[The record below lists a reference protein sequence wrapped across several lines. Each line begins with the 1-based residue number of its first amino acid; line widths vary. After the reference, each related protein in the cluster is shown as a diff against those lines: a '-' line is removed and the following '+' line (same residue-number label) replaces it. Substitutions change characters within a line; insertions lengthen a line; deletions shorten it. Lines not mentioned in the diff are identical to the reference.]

1 MELTAAARRSPPLP
15 RNGAIQSVGRAVA
28 LLQALGGD
36 GPEAGVVELSRQLG
50 VHKSTVSRLLGT
62 LERAGLVARNPDTE
76 KYRLGLGLV
85 SLAGTVLRHMD
96 LRSVARPH
104 LQALA
109 EATRETVNLAIL
121 DGGQV
126 VNIEKIPSP
135 HLIREIGWVG
145 RRTPLYCTSTGK
157 VLLAFQ
163 PPERQAALLP
173 ERLERFTDNTICS
186 VAALK
191 REVALVRRRGYAVGN
206 EEFEPGLNAIAAP
219 IRDRTAAVVAVVSV
233 SGPSFRVSRDKF
245 ARFLKLLLPTAAAI
259 SEQLGYRSAA
269 DAEP

>member
-1 MELTAAARRSPPLP
+1 M
-15 RNGAIQSVGRAVA
+15 A
-28 LLQALGGD
+28 LLQALGGET
-36 GPEAGVVELSRQLG
+36 PEVGVVELSRRLG

-62 LERAGLVARNPDTE
+62 LERAGLVARNSHTE

-85 SLAGTVLRHMD
+85 SLAGTVLRHID

-104 LQALA
+104 LQRLA

-121 DGGQV
+121 DGRQA

-145 RRTPLYCTSTGK
+145 RRTPLHCTATGK
-157 VLLAFQ
+157 VLFAFQ

-186 VAALK
+186 LAGFK
-191 REVALVRRRGYAVGN
+191 REVALVRRRGYAIGN
-206 EEFEPGLNAIAAP
+206 EELEPGLNAIAAP
-219 IRDRTAAVVAVVSV
+219 IRDRTAQVVAAVSV

-245 ARFLKLLLPTAAAI
+245 GHFLKLLLPTAAAI
-259 SEQLGYRSAA
+259 SEELGHSVG
-269 DAEP
+269 ESG